1 MTTLSNTSAAS
12 KDIIFKYS
20 AICAGVAVQP
30 IPFADIFILTPI
42 QALMGKELANA
53 HGIKLTEQESKDVVK
68 EIIGV
73 IGLGIVAQNCAIGL
87 YKVGLPFL
95 AGFTTIPL
103 VFGLTYGIGHVMKHY
118 FEAKQNGRELSQSE
132 MKALYVEAKANAK
145 AESNKLSPNEYKEL
159 GKKHAQ
165 NFNLA
170 R

>member
-1 MTTLSNTSAAS
+1 M
-12 KDIIFKYS
+12 
-20 AICAGVAVQP
+20 
-30 IPFADIFILTPI
+30 
-42 QALMGKELANA
+42 
-53 HGIKLTEQESKDVVK
+53 
-68 EIIGV
+68 
-73 IGLGIVAQNCAIGL
+73 
-87 YKVGLPFL
+87 